1 MAANHLEQLVAEW
14 YEYQG
19 YFVRRNIKVGRRA
32 KGGYEGELD
41 IVALHPERRHLV
53 HIETSLDALP
63 WATRDQKFRRKFD
76 AGTKYI
82 PGLFTGIDMPAE
94 IDSVAI
100 LVFAS
105 NRNRAS
111 LGGGRLMIAS
121 ELYEEIIR
129 TLAHTS
135 IRTGM
140 IDEQKPLLRTLQFVA
155 EYRSEVVRALSAA
168 AGAGP

>member
-14 YEYQG
+14 YEYRG
-19 YFVRRNIKVGRRA
+19 YFVRRNIKVGRRV

-41 IVALHPERRHLV
+41 IVALHPELRHLT

-63 WATRDQKFRRKFD
+63 WATREKKFRRKFEV
-76 AGTKYI
+76 GTKYI

-94 IDSVAI
+94 IDSVAV

-105 NRNRAS
+105 SRNRAS
-111 LGGGRLMIAS
+111 VGGGRLVIAS

-129 TLAHTS
+129 ALASTS

-155 EYRSEVVRALSAA
+155 EYRTSAIRAL
-168 AGAGP
+168 GG